1 MDDNIEISR
10 DKKNPTWAWVWDVDK
25 PLVFTDDYKR
35 IIIDVCGSEAVC
47 VYYLDEENYMAGKR
61 YSTVIFDNYEI
72 IKEPT
77 YRPFETIKE
86 YIEATKDRKDFRA
99 IRKDGQTIT
108 SLIDADSRSDE
119 KQIWFRGSSS
129 RYIYADYVWL
139 DDRSPVGV
147 KCS

>member
-1 MDDNIEISR
+1 MKDIEISR
-10 DKKNPTWAWVWDVDK
+10 DKKNPTWAWVWDGDPK
-25 PLVFTDDYKR
+25 PSFFSDDYKR
-35 IIIDVCGSEAVC
+35 IIIDACGSEAVC
-47 VYYLDEENYMAGKR
+47 VYSLDEENYMAGKR

-72 IKEPT
+72 IKETT
-77 YRPFETIKE
+77 YRPFETIEE

-147 KCS
+147 KCL

>member
-1 MDDNIEISR
+1 MNDKIEISR

-72 IKEPT
+72 IKET
-77 YRPFETIKE
+77 FG
-86 YIEATKDRKDFRA
+86 A
-99 IRKDGQTIT
+99 
-108 SLIDADSRSDE
+108 
-119 KQIWFRGSSS
+119 
-129 RYIYADYVWL
+129 
-139 DDRSPVGV
+139 
-147 KCS
+147 